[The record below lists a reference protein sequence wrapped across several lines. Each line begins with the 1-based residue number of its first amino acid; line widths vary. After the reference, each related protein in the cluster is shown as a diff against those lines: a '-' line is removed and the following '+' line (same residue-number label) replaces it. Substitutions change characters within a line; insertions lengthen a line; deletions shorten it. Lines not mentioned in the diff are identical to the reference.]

1 MPKRTSTQSR
11 RYDCSKCGSVIFRV
25 EETELTDD
33 NGDHV
38 STTVERVKGF
48 GTCAVFKASGGKAT
62 EAVLETCPVYAEHY
76 APPTAAAA
84 PTS

>member
-11 RYDCSKCGSVIFRV
+11 RFDCSKCGSVIFRV
-25 EETELTDD
+25 EETDVTDD

-62 EAVLETCPVYAEHY
+62 DSVLATCPVYAENY
-76 APPTAAAA
+76 APPATSQAAI
-84 PTS
+84 